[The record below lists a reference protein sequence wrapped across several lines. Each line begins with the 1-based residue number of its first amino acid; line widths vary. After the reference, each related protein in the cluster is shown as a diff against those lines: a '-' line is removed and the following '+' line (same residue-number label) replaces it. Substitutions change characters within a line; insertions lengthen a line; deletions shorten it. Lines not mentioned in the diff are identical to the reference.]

1 MKQATA
7 APIVGEQ
14 LSHSLNVF
22 APEEAC
28 DRLKLASSR
37 KGPAALRP
45 GDEGKTGVTVEG
57 DDEKSSAGF
66 LLTVCI

>member
-7 APIVGEQ
+7 ASIVGEQ

-28 DRLKLASSR
+28 DRLKLASLR
-37 KGPAALRP
+37 KGPAALSPEVRAKR
-45 GDEGKTGVTVEG
+45 G
-57 DDEKSSAGF
+57 
-66 LLTVCI
+66 

>member
-7 APIVGEQ
+7 ASIVGEQ

-28 DRLKLASSR
+28 DRL
-37 KGPAALRP
+37 
-45 GDEGKTGVTVEG
+45 EGKTGVTVEG